1 MVLDPQLLI
10 EISELVVVKLSSI
23 VRDNHPQD
31 PKLIDNVLLD
41 KVLYF
46 DLYDDC

>member
-23 VRDNHPQD
+23 VRDNHPRH
-31 PKLIDNVLLD
+31 PN
-41 KVLYF
+41 
-46 DLYDDC
+46 